1 MSFQWQ
7 RLECLEGMQMLCL
20 QNQWTALS
28 QKRGIV
34 LLRPQGLLHWTLQT
48 KMYRAAERAK
58 LPSQAASTSTSVFDS
73 GPQRRKSKGL
83 PILPDF
89 LTELQSSWK
98 APSSTALPRT
108 QLGNLAGAETY
119 GLATAPLKS
128 DPHLL
133 CWLELWPGLEGMLQL
148 SDG

>member
-1 MSFQWQ
+1 MFRRDENAVPS
-7 RLECLEGMQMLCL
+7 EPVDSSESI
-20 QNQWTALS
+20 ALDPS
-28 QKRGIV
+28 DKAVIS
-34 LLRPQGLLHWTLQT
+34 
-48 KMYRAAERAK
+48 RAAERAK

-83 PILPDF
+83 PILPE
-89 LTELQSSWK
+89 LITELQSSWK
-98 APSSTALPRT
+98 APSSTTIPRT

-133 CWLELWPGLEGMLQL
+133 C
-148 SDG
+148 